1 MKQYIKNKS
10 YDTATATPIGSYE
23 YGAAADLD
31 HRRETLYR
39 KRTGEYFLHGEGGA
53 MSRHAVMSGANS
65 WSGGEKISP
74 LTADQAREWA
84 QEHLDTATYDSE
96 FGEIV
101 DDGTSESVLLCLNA
115 ALIERSRRAQ
125 SSLGI
130 GSLSAFVEQALE
142 AYLGD

>member
-1 MKQYIKNKS
+1 MKQYIQHKS
-10 YDTATATPIGSYE
+10 YDTATASPIGSYE

-31 HRRETLYR
+31 HRCETLYR

-53 MSRHAVMSGANS
+53 MSRYAVMSGANS

-101 DDGTSESVLLCLNA
+101 DDGSTEILTLSLNS
-115 ALIERSRRAQ
+115 ALIEQARRTQ
-125 SSLGI
+125 SEQRFP
-130 GSLSAFVEQALE
+130 SLSALFEAALR
-142 AYLGD
+142 AYLV